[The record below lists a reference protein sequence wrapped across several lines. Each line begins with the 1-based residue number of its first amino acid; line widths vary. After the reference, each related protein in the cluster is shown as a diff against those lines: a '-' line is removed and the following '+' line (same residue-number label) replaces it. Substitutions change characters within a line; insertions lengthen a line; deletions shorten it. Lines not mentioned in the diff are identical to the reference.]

1 MRTVLLVG
9 IVLLCAAPAE
19 VFVGAQK
26 SEPSKA
32 APKAITL
39 TGCVE
44 RGESAPDQFAL
55 SENKGSQSYRLTGT
69 DLRDYVGRR
78 VQIVGGVASSKK
90 LKIVGGLTPSANA
103 AAQAGAMDPSK
114 AATAAAGGS
123 AGPGTVEL
131 PEFRV
136 KSVRPIDGSCS
147 N

>member
-9 IVLLCAAPAE
+9 IVLMCAAPTGAASA
-19 VFVGAQK
+19 AQK
-26 SEPSKA
+26 PEPSKA
-32 APKAITL
+32 APKPITL
-39 TGCVE
+39 SGCVQ
-44 RGESAPDQFAL
+44 RGESSPDQFTL
-55 SENKGSQSYRLTGT
+55 SENKGSQVYRLTGP

-78 VQIVGGVASSKK
+78 VQLVGGVASKR
-90 LKIVGGLTPSANA
+90 LKIVGGLTPSPNA
-103 AAQAGAMDPSK
+103 AAQAGAMDPAR

-136 KSVRPIDGSCS
+136 KSVRPITGSCS

>member
-1 MRTVLLVG
+1 MRAHLLGGIAVICVG
-9 IVLLCAAPAE
+9 QALLGA
-19 VFVGAQK
+19 AQK
-26 SEPSKA
+26 SEPRKPP
-32 APKAITL
+32 PKPITL
-39 TGCVE
+39 SGCVQ
-44 RGESAPDQFAL
+44 RGESSPDQFTL
-55 SENKGSQSYRLTGT
+55 SENKGSQIYRLTGT

-78 VQIVGGVASSKK
+78 VQLVGGVSSNR

-103 AAQAGAMDPSK
+103 AAQAGAMDPAR